1 MADKTSTF
9 TTRIFLNDQQAKSKL
24 ESLEK
29 DIKRLRSEQEAA
41 ANAGDWTKFEQVKKD
56 LKQANKEMGAMK
68 TSAQKVSHVL
78 DNLKTSSI
86 KEIRQTM
93 GAINR
98 ELKSGAVARNSQEWK
113 FLNEQLKRCKQE
125 LQNVN
130 QESKTSKSLW
140 SRFFSFLN
148 TNWGAFTQILGAITG
163 LSVTIRKCVK
173 DFADMDQ
180 AMVNVQKYTGQTK
193 EQVEEMNEDFKKMNT
208 RTSRDQL
215 NELAGAAGRLGIT
228 AKKNIEEFVDAA
240 DKINVSLGDD
250 LGEGAVD
257 KIGKLAQVFGE
268 DKTKGLRGAM
278 LATGSAVNELAQSSS
293 ANAGYIVDFAAD
305 LAGVGRQAGMSQQ
318 EIMGL
323 ASALDQNMQEEK
335 TAATV
340 FSQLITKMY
349 QDPAKFAAIAGIKVK
364 EFSKL
369 LKEDANKALLE
380 FMQSMQNKGGF
391 AELAPMFESMN
402 LDGTRAVGVL
412 SAVATHLDQVR
423 KAQDVANTAYTS
435 GTSVLQ
441 EFNTQNSHGKETVQ
455 RSQHRLGSG
464 AAACCPIYHF
474 CKRLDSERLVYTYR
488 LYKAAYRHAYNAGQH
503 NSYCYRSV

>member
-1 MADKTSTF
+1 
-9 TTRIFLNDQQAKSKL
+9 
-24 ESLEK
+24 
-29 DIKRLRSEQEAA
+29 
-41 ANAGDWTKFEQVKKD
+41 
-56 LKQANKEMGAMK
+56 
-68 TSAQKVSHVL
+68 
-78 DNLKTSSI
+78 
-86 KEIRQTM
+86 M

-340 FSQLITKMY
+340 FSQLITRC
-349 QDPAKFAAIAGIKVK
+349 IRT
-364 EFSKL
+364 L
-369 LKEDANKALLE
+369 L
-380 FMQSMQNKGGF
+380 S
-391 AELAPMFESMN
+391 
-402 LDGTRAVGVL
+402 
-412 SAVATHLDQVR
+412 
-423 KAQDVANTAYTS
+423 
-435 GTSVLQ
+435 
-441 EFNTQNSHGKETVQ
+441 
-455 RSQHRLGSG
+455 SQL
-464 AAACCPIYHF
+464 
-474 CKRLDSERLVYTYR
+474 
-488 LYKAAYRHAYNAGQH
+488 
-503 NSYCYRSV
+503 